1 MITMGVERVTITVK
15 KDILNK
21 IDSMIDGKEL
31 RNRSHAVENLILK
44 SFGKKLDTVLILAG
58 GEGTRLRPITYEIPK
73 PLIPI
78 HGKPILEH
86 QINFLKKYDIRNI
99 LLSVGYMHDKVEE
112 YFGNGSRFDVNIDYI
127 VEKRPL
133 GTAGS
138 LRLIK
143 NYIEDSFALLNVDTL
158 MSPNITEMYEFHKKE
173 DTIATIL
180 LVTVDDPSFFGVAK
194 MRGNR
199 ILEFV
204 GKPSLKKAP
213 SKLVHAGFCIF
224 EPSVI
229 NFVPKGRFMIEN
241 LFQRLAKKGEISGFV
256 HDGSIFDV
264 GTTEGYSKAIKNWK
278 GCQSV

>member
-1 MITMGVERVTITVK
+1 MSVERVTITIK
-15 KDILNK
+15 KDILDK
-21 IDSMIDGKEL
+21 IDKMIDGKEI

-44 SFGKKLDTVLILAG
+44 SFGKLDTVLILAG
-58 GEGTRLRPITYEIPK
+58 GEGTRLISINEIPK

-78 HGKPILEH
+78 HGKQILEH
-86 QINFLKKYDIRNI
+86 QINFLKKYDIRNVI
-99 LLSVGYMHDKVEE
+99 LSVDYMHDKIKEH
-112 YFGNGSRFDVNIDYI
+112 FGNGSRFGIDIDYI

-138 LRLIK
+138 LQLMK
-143 NYIEDSFALLNVDTL
+143 NVRDSFALLNVDTL
-158 MSPNITEMYEFHKKE
+158 MDPNITEMYEFHKKE
-173 DTIATIL
+173 GTIATIL
-180 LVTVDDPSFFGVAK
+180 LVTVDDPSLFGVAK

-199 ILEFV
+199 ILGFV
-204 GKPSLKKAP
+204 SKPSMKKAP

-224 EPSVI
+224 EPEVI
-229 NFVPKGRFMIEN
+229 NFVPKGRFMIED

-278 GCQSV
+278 GYL